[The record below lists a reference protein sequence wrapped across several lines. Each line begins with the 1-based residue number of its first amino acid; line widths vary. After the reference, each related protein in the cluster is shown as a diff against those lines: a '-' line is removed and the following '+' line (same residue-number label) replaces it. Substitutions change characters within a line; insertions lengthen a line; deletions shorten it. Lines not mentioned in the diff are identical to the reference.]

1 MLRNFIGID
10 ALRFVFVTAQSE
22 HKVIDYCQKTLI
34 CEIGA
39 ELFKQIVL
47 TTSNPKMSRTC
58 VKNFDLNRE
67 TH

>member
-22 HKVIDYCQKTLI
+22 HKVIDQFQKTLI

-47 TTSNPKMSRTC
+47 KTLNPKMSRTC
-58 VKNFDLNRE
+58 VNNFDLRE